1 MSVHMGDKKKHK
13 EMQDSSY
20 FKIRIVVSFGGRQG
34 KGYDWDEI
42 YGRESMEGWQS
53 CIS

>member
-1 MSVHMGDKKKHK
+1 MGDKKNHK
-13 EMQDSSY
+13 EMQDNNY

-34 KGYDWDEI
+34 EGCDWDGI
-42 YGRESMEGWQS
+42 YGGASMKGWQS